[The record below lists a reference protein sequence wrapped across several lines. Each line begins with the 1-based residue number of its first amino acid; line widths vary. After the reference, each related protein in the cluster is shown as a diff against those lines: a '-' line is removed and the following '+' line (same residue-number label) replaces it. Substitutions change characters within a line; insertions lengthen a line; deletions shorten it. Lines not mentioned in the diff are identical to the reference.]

1 MIMRSKVNKYKTF
14 EIIRLKTTEN
24 EIMEN
29 KMKIDKNFFND
40 VIKYQ

>member
-29 KMKIDKNFFND
+29 KMKIMTKK
-40 VIKYQ
+40 IK